1 MGRPR
6 LERGTNGLKVRDTL
20 AGLVAAQVNANE
32 QIERDFAKEALK
44 KKRIRVVLHLEQP
57 IHTSRLFPRA
67 INPADVKPIA
77 KNVPRYKIKLLNGL
91 IFDPT
96 RVEYPHNN

>member
-1 MGRPR
+1 MHKLGLPYNAVHLTLQQPYINFFGR
-6 LERGTNGLKVRDTL
+6 VRYIQQD
-20 AGLVAAQVNANE
+20 QS
-32 QIERDFAKEALK
+32 
-44 KKRIRVVLHLEQP
+44 P
-57 IHTSRLFPRA
+57 
-67 INPADVKPIA
+67 DVKPIA